1 MKGNHDKCHRLMS
14 KLTTI
19 PTEVKNSVI
28 TNSDNEKLLGV
39 TVDANL
45 NLNCDLE
52 FILKNVTF

>member
-1 MKGNHDKCHRLMS
+1 MKGNHDKCYRLMS
-14 KLTTI
+14 TLTTI

-52 FILKNVTF
+52 FILKNFGF

>member
-14 KLTTI
+14 TLTAI

-52 FILKNVTF
+52 FILKNFGF